1 MDRSELGVA
10 VDEATLLRKIDLRV
24 MPMLFLIYL
33 AAFLDRYMALPRTAE
48 SRWDIANGADRVNIS
63 NALTLGLPAD
73 LGLTGQ
79 QPNVAL
85 TVFFVPYVL
94 FEIPSN
100 ILMKRFSPHVWL
112 SLCIMTFGVVMI
124 GQGFVKNYS
133 GLIATRFFLGLAEAG
148 IFPGSFYLISFW
160 YKREEAQKRFS
171 VYWSS
176 VILAGAFGG
185 LLATGIS
192 YMEGIRG
199 LRSWQWIF
207 ILEGIVT
214 VLIGIIAF
222 FAVSDFPR
230 EAKWMSPEEKAFIL
244 AKTRTDESHAVSV
257 TFKDVLR
264 YFTDIKVYFG
274 ALMYFSK
281 CKTTGWRNFCNL
293 S

>member
-1 MDRSELGVA
+1 
-10 VDEATLLRKIDLRV
+10 
-24 MPMLFLIYL
+24 
-33 AAFLDRYMALPRTAE
+33 MA
-48 SRWDIANGADRVNIS
+48 
-63 NALTLGLPAD
+63 
-73 LGLTGQ
+73 
-79 QPNVAL
+79 
-85 TVFFVPYVL
+85 
-94 FEIPSN
+94 
-100 ILMKRFSPHVWL
+100 
-112 SLCIMTFGVVMI
+112 FGVVMI

-230 EAKWMSPEEKAFIL
+230 EAKWMSPEEKAFVL
-244 AKTRTDESHAVSV
+244 AKTGTDESHAVSV

-281 CKTTGWRNFCNL
+281 CNNRLGQLLQLELILEISHCHSGLCLFVLCPDHYPDLGILDGTDPTSL
-293 S
+293 SPALRCFFGVVSDHCLLFG